1 MSRLVVGPFNRVEGD
16 LEVTLGLADG
26 KVRQAKISAPL
37 FRGFESLLVGRPAL
51 DALVIVPRIC
61 GICSVSQSIAAASA
75 IADACGV
82 APPPNGERAL
92 NLMHAAENL
101 ADHFTHFYLFFMP
114 DFAREIYRP
123 RPWFAGAQARYQA
136 MRGSA
141 AREVP
146 AVRADFLRV
155 MGYLAGKWPHSLAIQ
170 PGGSSRA
177 VKAAERVRLLALV
190 REFRGYL
197 ERRTFGA
204 ALEDIAAL
212 DSLAA
217 LENWRESRAPEESD
231 FRLFLEIARDCAL
244 QNLGRA
250 GDHFLSFGAYRKGD
264 SPVFA
269 RGHWFQHVVHA
280 LDPAGITEDH
290 THAWLAP
297 ADAPLAPAQ
306 GVTQPV
312 LEKADAYTWCKAPR
326 LYGSVVETGAL
337 ARQVIDGHPLAR
349 ALVNETGGNVRNRVI
364 GRLLE
369 VARLVPL
376 IEAWLQELQPGEPY
390 CTRLEM
396 PRQAQ
401 GAGLVEAARGSLGH
415 WIAIEDGRLAHYQII
430 SPTTWNFSPRDRN
443 GQPGAAELA
452 LQGAPVQ
459 EGEDTPVA
467 VQHIVRSFDPCMVCT
482 VH

>member
-16 LEVTLGLADG
+16 LEIALDLIDG
-26 KVRQAKISAPL
+26 RVREARIKAPL
-37 FRGFESLLVGRPAL
+37 FRGFESLLVGRPVL

-61 GICSVSQSIAAASA
+61 GICSVSQSIAAAAA
-75 IADACGV
+75 IADACGAV
-82 APPPNGERAL
+82 PPPNGERAL

-101 ADHFTHFYLFFMP
+101 ADHFTHFYLFFLP
-114 DFAREIYRP
+114 DFAREVYRG
-123 RPWFAGAQARYQA
+123 RPWFAAAERRFKA

-146 AVRADFLRV
+146 AVRTDFLRV
-155 MGYLAGKWPHSLAIQ
+155 MGYLAGKWPHSLSIQ

-190 REFRGYL
+190 REFRAYL
-197 ERRTFGA
+197 ETRTFG
-204 ALEDIAAL
+204 D
-212 DSLAA
+212 A
-217 LENWRESRAPEESD
+217 LENIAAIHTVESLTNWRETRAPESSD

-244 QNLGRA
+244 QDLGRA
-250 GDHFLSFGAYRKGD
+250 SDHFLSFGAYRKGD

-269 RGHWFQHVVHA
+269 RGHWYQHVVHA

-290 THAWLAP
+290 SHAWLA
-297 ADAPLAPAQ
+297 ATDAPLAPTH
-306 GVTQPV
+306 GVTQP
-312 LEKADAYTWCKAPR
+312 LLDKPDAYTWCKAPR

-337 ARQVIDGHPLAR
+337 ARQLIDGHPLAR
-349 ALVNETGGNVRNRVI
+349 ALVVESGGNVRNRVLA
-364 GRLLE
+364 RLLE

-376 IEAWLQELQPGEPY
+376 IEGWLQELEAGAPY
-390 CTRLEM
+390 FAPLEM
-396 PRQAQ
+396 PRHAE
-401 GAGLVEAARGSLGH
+401 GMGLVEAARGSLGH
-415 WIAIEDGRLAHYQII
+415 WITIEDGRLAHYQII

-459 EGEDTPVA
+459 AGEDTPVA
-467 VQHIVRSFDPCMVCT
+467 VQHVVRSFDPCMVCT